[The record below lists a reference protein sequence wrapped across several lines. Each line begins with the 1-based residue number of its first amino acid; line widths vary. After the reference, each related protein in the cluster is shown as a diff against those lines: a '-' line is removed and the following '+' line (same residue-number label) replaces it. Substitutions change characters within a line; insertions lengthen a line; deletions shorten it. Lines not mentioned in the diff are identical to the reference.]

1 LVEKIS
7 GNVQL
12 DKIGISSA
20 PAFQA
25 WLAGFGLSGL
35 DADPGTDFDFDGA
48 VNLVEYGLGGSPVKA
63 DAASRQPVATR
74 VGSKFRLTAIVRVND
89 PVLSATAQTTVNPG
103 NANSWTSS
111 GVVRL
116 TGVDQSGVAAGF
128 ERTIFEVDASIHASR
143 FLRLVF
149 TLN

>member
-1 LVEKIS
+1 MYLQSTSLLLIFQQIKCVC
-7 GNVQL
+7 
-12 DKIGISSA
+12 
-20 PAFQA
+20 PA
-25 WLAGFGLSGL
+25 
-35 DADPGTDFDFDGA
+35 
-48 VNLVEYGLGGSPVKA
+48 
-63 DAASRQPVATR
+63 
-74 VGSKFRLTAIVRVND
+74 
-89 PVLSATAQTTVNPG
+89 LSATAQTTVNPG